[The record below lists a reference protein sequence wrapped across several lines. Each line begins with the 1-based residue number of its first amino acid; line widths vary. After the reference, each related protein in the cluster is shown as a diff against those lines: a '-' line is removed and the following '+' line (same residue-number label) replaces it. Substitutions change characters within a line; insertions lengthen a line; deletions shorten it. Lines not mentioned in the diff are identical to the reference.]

1 METKQKQKKT
11 ILKIQKTITR
21 QMDWKRINT
30 WQKYIDDNLVIIS
43 MLVHGMIRERIFAFI
58 FRK

>member
-1 METKQKQKKT
+1 
-11 ILKIQKTITR
+11 
-21 QMDWKRINT
+21 MDWKRINT

-43 MLVHGMIRERIFAFI
+43 MLIHGMIRERIFAFI